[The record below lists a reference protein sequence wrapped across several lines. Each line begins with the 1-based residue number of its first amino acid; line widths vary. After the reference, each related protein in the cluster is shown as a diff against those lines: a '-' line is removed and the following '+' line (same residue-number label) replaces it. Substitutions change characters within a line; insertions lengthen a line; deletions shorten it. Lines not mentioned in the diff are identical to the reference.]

1 MASAIDSMKLASKM
15 SLRLYDHDPNATSAT
30 LCTGAGTNGYVDM
43 RDFGTFG
50 VAAISSALTGAGLTK
65 LEIVAADDTSG
76 TNITVIKDSG
86 IVAADAV
93 GDQVFVECTAA
104 EISQLS
110 GAGGFSLR
118 YVGARLTVANAADEC
133 VVAYLL
139 GEPRYPQADLTAP
152 TNIS

>member
-1 MASAIDSMKLASKM
+1 MASAIDTQKVASKV
-15 SLRLYDHDPNATSAT
+15 SLELYDHDPDGTSAT

-43 RDFGTFG
+43 KNYRCFA
-50 VAAISSALTGAGLTK
+50 VKAMSSALTGAGISK

-86 IVAADAV
+86 AVVCDAV
-93 GDQVFVECTAA
+93 GDQVYEECTAE

-110 GAGGFSLR
+110 AASGYSLR
-118 YVGARLTVANAADEC
+118 YVGARLTVANAADEA
-133 VVAYLL
+133 VVAYVLTDARF
-139 GEPRYPQADLTAP
+139 PTADLTAE